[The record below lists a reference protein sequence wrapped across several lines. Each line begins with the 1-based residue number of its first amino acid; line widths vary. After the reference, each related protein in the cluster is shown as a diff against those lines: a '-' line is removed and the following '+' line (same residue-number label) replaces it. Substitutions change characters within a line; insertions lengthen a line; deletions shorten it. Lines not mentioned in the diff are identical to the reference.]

1 MPRVSLKKPFKGPR
15 LRQMILLEGT
25 KENRVGTC
33 EGSLMCLALKAKQIN
48 DFFDKYLFITDS
60 ALEPN
65 EATFDAVSLFPNC
78 SGSDI
83 RGEL

>member
-1 MPRVSLKKPFKGPR
+1 MLRVSLNKKPFKGPR

-33 EGSLMCLALKAKQIN
+33 EGSCLALQAKQIN

-65 EATFDAVSLFPNC
+65 EATFDAVSLFPIS